1 MNIKESSSITLVLA
15 IILALAVFNIWK
27 GIHGIDIAFNGCLVN
42 NTLTL
47 YTDIHEGICENVGG
61 ITGTSC
67 YSLKTV
73 YMQGLTTLAICIVIL
88 IVVCLTL
95 GYMIGKHIKI

>member
-1 MNIKESSSITLVLA
+1 MKRAT
-15 IILALAVFNIWK
+15 ILLLTVIVALTVFNIWK

-67 YSLKTV
+67 YSLKAV
-73 YMQGLTTLAICIVIL
+73 YMQGFTTLAICIVVL
-88 IVVCLTL
+88 IIACLVL
-95 GYMIGKHIKI
+95 GYMIGKTYKE